1 MRKVYRIAAQ
11 RHARDLS
18 GGGAAKYGGR
28 WNSKGSYVLYT
39 ANTASLAMLEW
50 LAHARD
56 RDMDID
62 YYIIALEL
70 PDAPILKPEV
80 DKLPDNW
87 MATPPLAT
95 VQAFG
100 NTLLNDGK
108 WLGIEVPSVVMP
120 IETNIVLNV
129 HHPSFSGVKILSV
142 SLLEPDARL
151 LP

>member
-1 MRKVYRIAAQ
+1 
-11 RHARDLS
+11 
-18 GGGAAKYGGR
+18 
-28 WNSKGSYVLYT
+28 VLYT

-62 YYIIALEL
+62 YYLITLAL
-70 PDAPILKPEV
+70 PDVPILKPEV
-80 DKLPDNW
+80 DKLPANW
-87 MATPPLAT
+87 MTTPPLAI

-100 NTLLNDGK
+100 DTLLRDGK

-129 HHPSFSGVKILSV
+129 HHPSFSEVKILSV
-142 SLLEPDARL
+142 TLLQPDVRL